1 MEEKHNRFIPYGV
14 QLYIYTP
21 WLDNNNY
28 VASGGQLHMCL
39 ICGMW
44 EFLRHIGTVSNER
57 QCPR

>member
-14 QLYIYTP
+14 QLYNIIIP

-28 VASGGQLHMCL
+28 VASGGQLHTCL

-44 EFLRHIGTVSNER
+44 EFLRHR
-57 QCPR
+57 YCL